1 VSVAHQ
7 AGKPN
12 LQTAASR
19 AAGDRIRTS
28 EQAQSKRMLVALAL
42 LLVAIGVVA
51 YRDRQFLFEAEPS
64 QKQTTT
70 RPAVPQTT
78 TESTVIDETKSVT
91 PSVTVSETTVQKTA
105 VTNPPAAPVRAV
117 PQQNQ
122 AQKFEAVPV
131 KAARS
136 SVTGKATAPAT
147 KHPNVNGSAAA
158 LTAQAAQ
165 RTRMAEI
172 TVQQPETALYPRLDQ
187 RTKVEGSVELQALVG
202 TDGTI
207 QELHVVRGPAV
218 LGSAARE
225 AVLQWKFKPFT
236 QNGVAVETYARI
248 TVNFTIK
255 VVDGSPKTVAS
266 VEPEHVIILADS
278 FQR

>member
-1 VSVAHQ
+1 
-7 AGKPN
+7 
-12 LQTAASR
+12 
-19 AAGDRIRTS
+19 
-28 EQAQSKRMLVALAL
+28 MLVALAL

-51 YRDRQFLFEAEPS
+51 YRDRQFLFEAEPG
-64 QKQTTT
+64 QRQTTT
-70 RPAVPQTT
+70 QPTVVAQPTNDSPVILEQKIDHSQSVAPNVTVPETTAQKSAATDGTGAATVTGVPQ
-78 TESTVIDETKSVT
+78 
-91 PSVTVSETTVQKTA
+91 
-105 VTNPPAAPVRAV
+105 R
-117 PQQNQ
+117 NQ
-122 AQKFEAVPV
+122 AQQKIEAGSV
-131 KAARS
+131 KAEHGP
-136 SVTGKATAPAT
+136 VTSKATIPAT
-147 KHPNVNGSAAA
+147 KHPNVSRSAAA
-158 LTAQAAQ
+158 VTAQAAQ
-165 RTRMAEI
+165 RTRLAEI

-202 TDGTI
+202 TDGSI

-248 TVNFTIK
+248 TVNFTIR

-266 VEPEHVIILADS
+266 VEPEHVIILADN

>member
-1 VSVAHQ
+1 
-7 AGKPN
+7 
-12 LQTAASR
+12 
-19 AAGDRIRTS
+19 
-28 EQAQSKRMLVALAL
+28 MLVALAL

-51 YRDRQFLFEAEPS
+51 YRDRQFLFEAEPG

-70 RPAVPQTT
+70 QPAVLQTT
-78 TESTVIDETKSVT
+78 PESPVTDETKSGA
-91 PSVTVSETTVQKTA
+91 PSVTVSKTTIQKST
-105 VTNPPAAPVRAV
+105 VTNLPEAPVKA
-117 PQQNQ
+117 
-122 AQKFEAVPV
+122 APV

-136 SVTGKATAPAT
+136 SVTSKTTVPAT
-147 KHPNVNGSAAA
+147 KHSNVSGSAAA
-158 LTAQAAQ
+158 VTAQAAQ

-172 TVQQPETALYPRLDQ
+172 TMQQPETALYPRLDQ

-266 VEPEHVIILADS
+266 VQPEHVIILADS

>member
-1 VSVAHQ
+1 
-7 AGKPN
+7 
-12 LQTAASR
+12 
-19 AAGDRIRTS
+19 
-28 EQAQSKRMLVALAL
+28 MLVALAL

-51 YRDRQFLFEAEPS
+51 YRDRQFLFEAEPG

-70 RPAVPQTT
+70 QPAVLQTT
-78 TESTVIDETKSVT
+78 PESPVTDETKSGT
-91 PSVTVSETTVQKTA
+91 PSVTVSKTTIQKST
-105 VTNPPAAPVRAV
+105 VTNLPEAPVKAAP
-117 PQQNQ
+117 QENQ
-122 AQKFEAVPV
+122 GRKIEAAPV

-136 SVTGKATAPAT
+136 SVTSKTTVPAT
-147 KHPNVNGSAAA
+147 KHSNVSGSAAA
-158 LTAQAAQ
+158 VTAQAAQ

-266 VEPEHVIILADS
+266 VQPEHVIILADS